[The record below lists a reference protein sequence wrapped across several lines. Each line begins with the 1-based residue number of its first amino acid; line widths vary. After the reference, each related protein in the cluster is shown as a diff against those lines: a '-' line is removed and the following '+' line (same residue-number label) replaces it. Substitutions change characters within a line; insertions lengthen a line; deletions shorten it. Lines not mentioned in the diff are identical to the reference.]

1 ACVEGATCARHPVFA
16 ELLPATAWPHHA
28 AMMVDD
34 GMKIIHRISARR
46 WELYDLKADPGEK
59 KNLVDNPAARQ
70 TFESMR
76 TKLLASEERRR

>member
-1 ACVEGATCARHPVFA
+1 VFA